1 MARQKGS
8 FRGIG
13 QNHEI
18 NPAQFRRDTRRFST
32 KFAASVSELEALYL
46 CLGIAF
52 GLGFFIPALI
62 PILTVIIIAFYLYWR
77 RVQIR
82 REMPFRYPKQ
92 ARRKDPGDLAP
103 GSYKQRDARGIFC
116 LGNDLSNGQEVWLDN
131 DYARRHL
138 MMLGTTGAGKS
149 EALKGMAA
157 NALSWGSGFIGVDG
171 KADTTLVASFL
182 ALIQR
187 FGRQDDVLV
196 LNFMTGGQD
205 VRSARG
211 AQSNTL
217 NPLKHG
223 STSELQ
229 ELFASLMSEGGSGGS
244 GDMWKDRAKVMND
257 SLLFPLVYLRDRG
270 DLNLSISHL
279 RHYMELEHMVEL
291 ANREDIPLTA
301 RQPLLAYLASIP
313 GFDKSKGSKQEKTAL
328 DQHGYLVMQFTR
340 ILGSLSDSYGH
351 IFNVDLGDIDFT
363 DVVLNRRILLVL
375 LPALEKSPAELANLG
390 KIVIA
395 SLKAMMSKALGNKLE
410 GDSSEIIETK
420 PTNSDS
426 PFFVFLDE
434 VGYYTTPGMAVLPA
448 QGRSLGFSFLFA
460 AQDIPGLYKGG
471 KDEALSILGNTATWI
486 IGKVRDVEETK
497 KFVMQAAGQTR
508 VAHSGGFSMQAQ
520 GLSRTYHDTMQAT
533 LTQEDRINWQD
544 IQDQAEGEVHF
555 LLDSKI
561 IRGSTLYV
569 EPEPLKELRLN
580 RFLALPPVESDTRD
594 IQDDVQKA
602 ALVDLLKT
610 PARLRKK
617 IDGVKRPLLNDQLA
631 SLLREKSADPA
642 LCFAQ
647 LYAPQLKHDSNE
659 HPLQGLEA
667 LLGQNE
673 TVSLDEYMRPAFN
686 TVSTHSM
693 GGSFKSSLERI
704 LTHLRFSS
712 G

>member
-1 MARQKGS
+1 MARQKGA
-8 FRGIG
+8 FRGIN
-13 QNHEI
+13 QNQEI
-18 NPAQFRRDTRRFST
+18 NPAQFRRDTRRMSVRVADFFEGFEAFLMVLLGAAAISFMFPALSLISAVIAVSFST
-32 KFAASVSELEALYL
+32 
-46 CLGIAF
+46 
-52 GLGFFIPALI
+52 
-62 PILTVIIIAFYLYWR
+62 YWR
-77 RVQIR
+77 RVQLK
-82 REMPFRYPKQ
+82 RELPFRFPKQ
-92 ARRKDPGDLAP
+92 ANRLDPGDLMP
-103 GSYKQRDARGIFC
+103 GSYRQRQSRGIFF
-116 LGNDLSNGQEVWLDN
+116 LGNDLSTSDEIWLDN
-131 DYARRHL
+131 DYARRHM

-171 KADTTLVASFL
+171 KADTTLVSSFL

-187 FGRQDDVLV
+187 FGRQDDVLI

-205 VRSARG
+205 VRSART

-223 STSELQ
+223 STAELQ
-229 ELFASLMSEGGSGGS
+229 ELFTSLMSESGGNS

-257 SLLFPLVYLRDRG
+257 SLLFPLVYLRDKG
-270 DLNLSISHL
+270 EIDLSISQL
-279 RHYMELEHMVEL
+279 RHYMELEHMITL
-291 ANREDIPLTA
+291 ANREDIPLSA

-313 GFDKSKGSKQEKTAL
+313 GYNKSKGVKQEQTTL

-340 ILGSLSDSYGH
+340 ILGSLSDTYGH

-395 SLKAMMSKALGNKLE
+395 SLKAMMSKALGNRLE
-410 GDSSEIIETK
+410 GDVSEIIDTK

-508 VAHSGGFSMQAQ
+508 VAQSGGFSMQPQ

-580 RFLALPPVESDTRD
+580 RFLALAPQDRGRRSERETLALDVVEIER
-594 IQDDVQKA
+594 QLKA
-602 ALVDLLKT
+602 KS
-610 PARLRKK
+610 
-617 IDGVKRPLLNDQLA
+617 RPLLPKQFKQLLDQNGALKSPFGPMLVIA
-631 SLLREKSADPA
+631 KLHGLTYTKPSPMEMLSRLETQFQSGRDRDLKSA
-642 LCFAQ
+642 LQ
-647 LYAPQLKHDSNE
+647 DSGHSASSSIDKQDLSLSQVIKAMENI
-659 HPLQGLEA
+659 LEF
-667 LLGQNE
+667 
-673 TVSLDEYMRPAFN
+673 LDKR
-686 TVSTHSM
+686 
-693 GGSFKSSLERI
+693 
-704 LTHLRFSS
+704 
-712 G
+712 